1 MRLNLFNLG
10 LKINMPLIL
19 SNPHPSNTIALITGI
34 WKFLSKT
41 RRNQIY
47 FTLGFTIINA
57 FLEVLTIGSVI
68 PFLTVLSSPDKV
80 FSLPFVNSLLLSF
93 HVYKTNDVIFI
104 YTFLFIA
111 IALFTAFFRL
121 ILLSLTSKLSFK
133 IGGDLAYGIYEKTLY
148 QPYLSHVNRNSSEII
163 SAISNKANFIS
174 GAIMAIIT
182 FVSSII
188 FLLAILGALLYVN
201 FRITTYIFFTFF
213 AIYILITGFT
223 RRKLLKNGMIVSQKS
238 TAVLKTLQEG
248 LGGIRDIILDN
259 SQTIFSRAYLEADK
273 PLRTAQANNLFLGSS
288 PKYII
293 EAIGTC
299 LIGFIAYSLSKNT
312 DGLTGA
318 IPTLGVLA
326 LSAQRILPILQQTY
340 ASWSVII
347 SSNQNLK
354 DTITLLD
361 QKLIKQERVAL
372 KTITFK
378 KAIFFEDISFR
389 FNPEGKFIFRSIN
402 FHIKKGEKIGI
413 IGKTG
418 SGKSTLMD
426 VLMGLLEPSE
436 GYIKVDQ
443 KIIDQKNQKAWQK
456 NIAHVPQFIFLSDAS
471 IRENIAFGIP
481 PEKID
486 MGRLIKSTR
495 QAQLIDFINSLPQG
509 FDTVIGER
517 GVKLSGGQRQRIGI
531 ARALYKKASLIILDE
546 ATSSLDNETEQ
557 EVMDAIYNNLDKKIT
572 VLMVAHRLSTLK
584 NCDRIIELNSGILF
598 EEIIK

>member
-1 MRLNLFNLG
+1 
-10 LKINMPLIL
+10 MPLII
-19 SNPHPSNTIALITGI
+19 SNSHSGNTFSLIARL
-34 WKFLSKT
+34 WKFLSKK
-41 RRNQIY
+41 RRSQVY
-47 FTLGFTIINA
+47 FTLTFTTLNA
-57 FLEVLTIGSVI
+57 FLEVLTISSVI

-80 FSLPFVNSLLLSF
+80 FNYPFVNTLLSNF
-93 HVYKTNDVIFI
+93 HIYKTNDVIFI
-104 YTFLFIA
+104 YTLLFI
-111 IALFTAFFRL
+111 ITALVAAFFRL

-133 IGGDLAYGIYEKTLY
+133 IGGDLAYSIYEKTLY

-163 SAISNKANFIS
+163 SAISNKANLIS
-174 GAIMAIIT
+174 GTVMAIIT
-182 FVSSII
+182 LVSSII

-213 AIYILITGFT
+213 SIYLLITGFT
-223 RRKLLKNGMIVSQKS
+223 KRKLLKNGVTVSQKT

-259 SQTIFSRAYLEADK
+259 SQSVYTRAYLDADK
-273 PLRTAQANNLFLGSS
+273 PLRNAQANNLFLGSS
-288 PKYII
+288 PKYLI

-299 LIGFIAYSLSKNT
+299 LIGFIAYSLSKNS
-312 DGLTGA
+312 DGFTGA

-326 LSAQRILPILQQTY
+326 LSAQRVLPILQQMFG
-340 ASWSVII
+340 SWSTII

-354 DTITLLD
+354 DTIVLLD
-361 QKLIKQERVAL
+361 QKLINQEMTAV
-372 KTITFK
+372 
-378 KAIFFEDISFR
+378 KAIAFSESVFFEDVGFR
-389 FNPEGKFIFRSIN
+389 FSPEGKFIFRNVN
-402 FHIKKGEKIGI
+402 FRIKKGEKIGI

-418 SGKSTLMD
+418 CGKSTLMD
-426 VLMGLLEPSE
+426 LLMGLLEPSE

-443 KIIDQKNQKAWQK
+443 EIIGQRNQKAWQK
-456 NIAHVPQFIFLSDAS
+456 NIAHVPQFIFLTDAS
-471 IRENIAFGIP
+471 IRENIAFGIL

-486 MGRLIKSTR
+486 MDRLIKSSSR
-495 QAQLIDFINSLPQG
+495 AQLIDFINSLPQG

-557 EVMDAIYNNLDKKIT
+557 EVMDAIYNNLDKRIT
-572 VLMVAHRLSTLK
+572 VLIVAHRLSTLK
-584 NCDRIIELNSGILF
+584 NCDRIIKLNSGILF